1 MPCTSDTYIW
11 IEYVIG
17 YARSKNIHQKDRLLQ
32 EIGLVRDQSC
42 ELFWVHLPTLFGLGG
57 GEEGGRREAPL
68 PSFKK
73 NRESSLD
80 NEQIYII

>member
-1 MPCTSDTYIW
+1 MLDRRTYTKKIGCYKRLDW
-11 IEYVIG
+11 YVIKVANYSG
-17 YARSKNIHQKDRLLQ
+17 FTYQH
-32 EIGLVRDQSC
+32 C
-42 ELFWVHLPTLFGLGG
+42 LGWG